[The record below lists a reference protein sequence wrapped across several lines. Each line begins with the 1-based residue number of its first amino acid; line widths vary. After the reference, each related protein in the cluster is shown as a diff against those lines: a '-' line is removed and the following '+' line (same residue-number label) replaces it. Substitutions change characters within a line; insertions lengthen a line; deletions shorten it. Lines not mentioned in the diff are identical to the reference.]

1 MFTKLGIIWLIKFSA
16 YRLHSNKSN
25 FRRLLNKNNPPH
37 RTGSGTITGTT
48 LVEKRYQWSRKR
60 FWDLIC
66 AGRTISFTTAC
77 VSTVPNSSSGLTVH
91 SKHVF
96 GLQSCSLRKE
106 HPTVSALKSTAISAH
121 HKILTFARSV
131 ARCHQNCIIFQL
143 TVEPYHKI
151 SLNLTE
157 PWRQALSDIQTLEG
171 EIYWNISKDTLL
183 QAFQSLL
190 SW

>member
-1 MFTKLGIIWLIKFSA
+1 MKKLTELNGVLTYVYKTRKKIA
-16 YRLHSNKSN
+16 YYIFGLQINKCN
-25 FRRLLNKNNPPH
+25 FRRLLNKKNPPSLH

-131 ARCHQNCIIFQL
+131 TRCHQNCIIFQL
-143 TVEPYHKI
+143 TVKPYHKI
-151 SLNLTE
+151 SLNLTLE
-157 PWRQALSDIQTLEG
+157 TSALWHSDVRRRDI
-171 EIYWNISKDTLL
+171 L
-183 QAFQSLL
+183 QHF
-190 SW
+190 